1 MDTES
6 IAGPLFLLSSA
17 FASGAATD
25 AKRPPGGFPEV
36 YNALTLP
43 SMKLTLQTF
52 NQSFKQLPEM
62 DMADKGNRVIIDLA
76 KLNELNAEGCPAC
89 GNKFT
94 LGETAVVACGAWEGG
109 PKIIHENEAVWD
121 PQTSTYVE
129 RRCYEARKG
138 KTK

>member
-1 MDTES
+1 LFRLS
-6 IAGPLFLLSSA
+6 ID
-17 FASGAATD
+17 FASAAARH
-25 AKRPPGGFPEV
+25 AKRPPGGLPEV

-43 SMKLTLQTF
+43 STKLTLQAF

-62 DMADKGNRVIIDLA
+62 DMAEKGNRIVIDLA

-138 KTK
+138 KIK